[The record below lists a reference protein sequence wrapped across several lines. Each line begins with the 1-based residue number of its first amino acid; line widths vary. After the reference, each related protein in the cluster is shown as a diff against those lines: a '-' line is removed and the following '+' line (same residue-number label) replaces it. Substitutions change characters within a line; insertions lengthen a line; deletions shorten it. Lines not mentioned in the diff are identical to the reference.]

1 MPQSSLSLLEFDTQN
16 IFPFD
21 ASSTLRLCGVSCVVS
36 MIDSKNSWKPQFNPD
51 HKLAISFD
59 SMALETGFQELME
72 FHSDPAEADSLGV
85 RRQDHDE
92 VCFRAYM
99 VDLRLGLRSHWSLRH
114 GNKSAS

>member
-1 MPQSSLSLLEFDTQN
+1 
-16 IFPFD
+16 
-21 ASSTLRLCGVSCVVS
+21 
-36 MIDSKNSWKPQFNPD
+36 
-51 HKLAISFD
+51 
-59 SMALETGFQELME
+59 ME

-114 GNKSAS
+114 RKESAS